1 MMKSSGFLKVGVLV
15 VFSGLIY
22 FGAKYLTIQTVK
34 CRVDESACPPDVFA
48 ELSRNYGQSVSSVRP
63 AEIEAKLLKADF
75 RLESV
80 EVGLKFPL
88 TLEAKLKTRVPV
100 IQIVPVRA
108 WKQGL
113 LVDGEGRIIGE
124 REIGGLPLIVWTE
137 AGKFK
142 PGNNLQEDFVKGI
155 PVFSEIYALFSP
167 DSLEISGSDVI
178 FNLPGGIKVI
188 IPVASGTDKLEVLQ
202 LLINQAR
209 IGNQPV
215 PKEIDLRFNYP
226 VIKN

>member
-1 MMKSSGFLKVGVLV
+1 MRK
-15 VFSGLIY
+15 FSGLLKAAALVAISGIVY
-22 FGAKYLTIQTVK
+22 LGARYLTVQTVR
-34 CRVDESACPPDVFA
+34 CRVDDSACPPDVFA
-48 ELSRNYGQSVSSVRP
+48 ELSRNYGQSVYSVRP
-63 AEIEAKLLKADF
+63 VEIEAKLLKADF

-100 IQIVPVRA
+100 IQIIPSKT

-113 LVDGEGRIIGE
+113 LADGKGRIIGE
-124 REIGGLPLIVWTE
+124 RETGGLPLIVW
-137 AGKFK
+137 AGAGEFS
-142 PGNNLQEDFVKGI
+142 PGKDLPEDFVGAI
-155 PVFSEIYALFSP
+155 PLLSEIYALFSP
-167 DSLEISGSDVI
+167 DSLEISGKDIV
-178 FNLPGGIKVI
+178 FNLSGKTKVTV
-188 IPVASGTDKLEVLQ
+188 PAANGRDKLEVLQ

-209 IGNQPV
+209 IGNQPA